1 LIFFSVEGLRKQLDE
16 TNMQREQLEKI
27 QVTIAEEL
35 RSTRNRLEVDASNIN
50 SLTSEVRQ
58 RTRKLEDDHR
68 LTVRFQTN
76 ESIQKLKNILR
87 MILYVSNK
95 KLSMLAIFFSIHFAP
110 HVIKSITNLIFF
122 FIKK

>member
-87 MILYVSNK
+87 MILYVNNK

-110 HVIKSITNLIFF
+110 HVIKSITNLIYFL
-122 FIKK
+122 IKK

>member
-1 LIFFSVEGLRKQLDE
+1 MIFFSVEGLRKQLDE

-87 MILYVSNK
+87 MILYVNNK

>member
-1 LIFFSVEGLRKQLDE
+1 
-16 TNMQREQLEKI
+16 MQREQLEKI

-35 RSTRNRLEVDASNIN
+35 RSTRNRLEVDGSNIN
-50 SLTSEVRQ
+50 ALTSEVRQ

-76 ESIQKLKNILR
+76 ETIQKLKNILR
-87 MILYVSNK
+87 MILYVNNK

-110 HVIKSITNLIFF
+110 HVIKSITNLFF
-122 FIKK
+122 

>member
-87 MILYVSNK
+87 MILYVNNK